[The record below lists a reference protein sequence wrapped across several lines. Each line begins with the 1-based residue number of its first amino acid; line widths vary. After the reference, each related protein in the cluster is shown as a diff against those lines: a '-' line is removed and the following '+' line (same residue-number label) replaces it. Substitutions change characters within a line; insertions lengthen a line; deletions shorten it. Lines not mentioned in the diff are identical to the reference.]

1 MLRLRVLGGFALEGP
16 YGALAYPLSKRRAEA
31 VLAVLAISGDLGCSR
46 ERLMALLWPESSE
59 SQASHGLRDALHAIR
74 RTLGPAAVPAGGRLL
89 RLDSSVI
96 TSDAQSYIQ
105 ALNAGR
111 LADAVRMYPGPL
123 LLGFHVDDAPE
134 FERWVDGE
142 RARLAREYVEALK
155 QLAGAAEQAGAWDEA
170 AGWWARAVEHDPLN
184 SHLVSQQARALAAMG
199 DRANAVKV
207 AETHAR
213 RLRAELELDPDAEF
227 LSRIEQ
233 IRRGDYPLP
242 AETRPPVAPRPVE
255 PAPTEP
261 ESHDPARSITRSGP
275 GSDLKRRVFRWGRW
289 AAGVAVMVL
298 LARTV
303 AGRPPRTGER
313 VAGRSRTEVAVLPF
327 RNLST
332 DTAYAFFA
340 GGLHDELL
348 SQLSRVASLK
358 VVGRTSTRGYEG
370 TTKSLRQ
377 IGEELEVGSVVE
389 ASVQVVGRRLRVVVQ
404 LVDAATQ
411 VPLWTERYDRMLD
424 DAFAVQSDIARH
436 IVAAVGATLT
446 KDEAGAIAAI
456 PTRNAEAYAFYLQ
469 GLEYARR
476 PGARRENLL
485 IAGELYQRAL
495 ALDADFALAHAALS
509 QVHVGMYGLRY
520 DQVPARLVQAQREA
534 DAALRLAPGLPE
546 AHLAAGMRHRFLGS
560 YREALEEFRR
570 ALRGAPNDARMWAWI
585 GRVQRNLGNWDSSIA
600 AFGHART
607 LDPRDTDLLHSLGD
621 TYHYLRRYGEAIQ
634 SYRQA
639 LVLAPDRVQTRLS
652 LAWSYILWKG
662 ELDTLRTVLQG
673 LPLQGDPGSGG
684 EPVGNQRLILL
695 LWERRPDSLLSL
707 LRVLHPEASL
717 GRAYWELQALGLRGD
732 TAGVRDRFESALAML
747 ERQQTGRDDPD
758 WHFQRGLV
766 LAALGRRAE
775 ALREVS
781 WLERAD
787 AALQDRYSSGF
798 GASRARILTRIG
810 ETDSALV
817 LIERMLDRPSLFSV
831 HQLRLAPDFDPIRSH
846 PRYHA
851 LLQKYAPA
859 GTLP

>member
-1 MLRLRVLGGFALEGP
+1 
-16 YGALAYPLSKRRAEA
+16 LSKRRAEA
-31 VLAVLAISGDLGCSR
+31 VLAVLAVSGDLGCSR
-46 ERLMALLWPESSE
+46 ERLMALLWPEGNE

-89 RLDSSVI
+89 RLDSAAI
-96 TSDAQSYIQ
+96 TSDAQSYIE

-111 LADAVRMYPGPL
+111 LADAVRLYSGPL
-123 LLGFHVDDAPE
+123 LQGFHVDDAPE

-155 QLAGAAEQAGAWDEA
+155 QLASAAEQAGAWDEA

-207 AETHAR
+207 AEAHAR
-213 RLRAELELDPDAEF
+213 RLRAELELDPDPEF
-227 LSRIEQ
+227 LARIER
-233 IRRGDYPLP
+233 IRRGDSPLP
-242 AETRPPVAPRPVE
+242 VETRPSVAPRPVE
-255 PAPTEP
+255 AAPATRD
-261 ESHDPARSITRSGP
+261 SQDAARSTPQFEP
-275 GSDLKRRVFRWGRW
+275 GSDLKKRVVRWGRW
-289 AAGVAVMVL
+289 AAGVGLMVL

-303 AGRPPRTGER
+303 AGRPPRTDER
-313 VAGRSRTEVAVLPF
+313 MAGWLRTEVAVLPF
-327 RNLST
+327 RNLSA

-340 GGLHDELL
+340 GGLHDELVT
-348 SQLSRVASLK
+348 QLSKVASLK
-358 VVGRTSTRGYEG
+358 VVGRISSQGYEG

-404 LVDAATQ
+404 LVDPVTQ
-411 VPLWTERYDRMLD
+411 APLWAERYDRMLD
-424 DAFAVQSDIARH
+424 DAFEVQSDIARQ

-446 KDEAGAIAAI
+446 KEEARGIAAI

-469 GLEYARR
+469 GLEYERR
-476 PGARRENLL
+476 PGGQRENLR

-520 DQVPARLVQAQREA
+520 DQVPARLVQAQHEA
-534 DAALRLAPGLPE
+534 DAALRLVPGLPE
-546 AHLAAGMRHRFLGS
+546 AHLASGMRHRFLGS
-560 YREALEEFRR
+560 YREALEEFRL
-570 ALRGAPNDARMWAWI
+570 ALRGAPNDARVWAWI
-585 GRVQRNLGNWDSSIA
+585 GRVQRNLGKWDSSIA
-600 AFGHART
+600 AFDHARM
-607 LDPRDTDLLHSLGD
+607 LDPRDTDLLHSIGD
-621 TYHYLRRYGEAIQ
+621 TYHYLRRYREAIQ

-639 LVLAPDRVQTRLS
+639 LALAPDRVQTRLS

-662 ELDTLRTVLQG
+662 ELDTLRTVLRG
-673 LPLQGDPGSGG
+673 LPLQADPGSGG
-684 EPVGNQRLILL
+684 EPIGNQRLILL

-717 GRAYWELQALGLRGD
+717 RRTFWEVEALGLRGD
-732 TAGVRDRFESALAML
+732 TGGVRDRFESALAML
-747 ERQQTGRDDPD
+747 ERQQTGPDDPAL
-758 WHFQRGLV
+758 HIQRGLA

-787 AALQDRYSSGF
+787 AASQDRYFTGF
-798 GASRARILTRIG
+798 GFNRARILARIG

-817 LIERMLDRPSLFSV
+817 LIESLLDRPSLLSV
-831 HQLRLAPDFDPIRSH
+831 HQLRLSPDFDPLRSH
-846 PRYHA
+846 PRYQA